1 MHKDFEEILGK
12 ENVLRN
18 ESMSKHT
25 TFKIGGNADLFLMPE
40 NEKQIKKVM
49 AAAKENNLPIF
60 IMGNGSNLLVGDKGI
75 RGVVISLYKKMDKI
89 ELCGEK
95 IYAECG
101 AVLSRVS
108 SSALTAELSGFEFAS
123 GIPGTVG
130 GAIYMNAGAYGFEMK
145 DIVESVR
152 YMDESGE
159 ILEMP
164 ADLCNFGYRKSVFSE
179 KNYIV
184 LGATFKLQKGKKS
197 EISEK
202 ISDFTQRRVTKQ
214 PVEKP
219 SAGSVF
225 KRPEGYFAG
234 TLIEEAGLKGFSIG
248 GAEVSEKHAGF
259 IVNKGGATAKD
270 VLDLIKHI
278 QKTVYDKNGVI
289 LETEVRT
296 VGEF

>member
-1 MHKDFEEILGK
+1 MYKAFEEILGK
-12 ENVLRN
+12 ENILTD
-18 ESMSKHT
+18 EPMSNHT
-25 TFKIGGNADLFLMPE
+25 TFKIGGPADFFLMPE
-40 NEKQIKKVM
+40 TEEQLRRVIEVSKR
-49 AAAKENNLPIF
+49 NNLSVF

-75 RGVVISLYKKMDKI
+75 RGIVISLYKKMDKI
-89 ELCGEK
+89 EVNGEK
-95 IYAECG
+95 IYASCG

-108 SSALTAELSGFEFAS
+108 SAALNAELTGFEFAS

-130 GAIYMNAGAYGFEMK
+130 GGIFMNAGAYGIEMK

-152 YMDESGE
+152 YMDENGE
-159 ILEMP
+159 VLE
-164 ADLCNFGYRKSVFSE
+164 AGAQLCEFGYRKSIFSS

-184 LGATFKLQKGKKS
+184 LGATFKLQKGNKT

-202 ISDFTQRRVTKQ
+202 ISDFTQRRVSKQ
-214 PVEKP
+214 PIEKP

-234 TLIEEAGLKGFSIG
+234 TLIEDAGLKGFSVG
-248 GAEVSEKHAGF
+248 GAEVSKKHAGF
-259 IVNKGGATAKD
+259 IINKGGATAKD

-278 QKTVYDKNGVI
+278 QTVVYEKNGVM